1 MLIIKRLTK
10 TMANLISSNA
20 TDYQDFLA
28 GTFQRFLIAQKASE
42 KTRVNY
48 IGDLKQFLNWLMNSA
63 HTIHKPLSSH
73 LDLLKLASN
82 DLVENYKR
90 SMLLDHVPVAT
101 LNRRL
106 SALRMFFRCVMSQGW
121 LNENP
126 MEFIANIPKEQTLDF
141 NDLLTRIDHYV
152 QSEYIHHSQNQKT
165 ERATLVEFIN
175 WLKETTVTI

>member
-1 MLIIKRLTK
+1 
-10 TMANLISSNA
+10 MANLISSNV
-20 TDYQDFLA
+20 TDYQDFLVR
-28 GTFQRFLIAQKASE
+28 TFQHFLIAQKASE

-48 IGDLKQFLNWLMNSA
+48 TGDLKQFINWLINSA
-63 HTIHKPLSSH
+63 QPMQKPLSSH
-73 LDLLKLASN
+73 LDLLKLVSN
-82 DLVENYKR
+82 DLIENYKR
-90 SMLLDHVPVAT
+90 SMLLDHVPIAT

-126 MEFIANIPKEQTLDF
+126 MEFIANIPKDQALDF